1 MKEIARR
8 PLETPVDR
16 TKTGWVAGVH
26 REFGRP
32 RTTVAALYYFALGR
46 EAADYPICG
55 GFVGE
60 IRAVR
65 RYHETDCPKLDKW
78 VARAKLF
85 GCLPEDAILPPLVG
99 EFLSP
104 AFQDGSEEG
113 GGDGAG
119 AAGIERPNIVLWMAS
134 PGLARLVLPVCL
146 KRSVA
151 LVSVEGRPTADAVA
165 RFVDRTR
172 GGSDGRGQ
180 SRRPTL
186 DLCLSDLSPEGL
198 AFSRELA
205 LLIRDK
211 ISPGGGGPDLRMAR
225 IGLSP
230 RQVRDLG
237 IPTIPEKA
245 RSKEEKMEYSR
256 RVKPAG
262 FDPERIVEL
271 DALEAYHPGG
281 IAGFV
286 EEVLARFAVG
296 GFDDRGEGWPAEIG

>member
-1 MKEIARR
+1 MKEIAGK

-16 TKTGWVAGVH
+16 TKTSWVAKVH

-78 VARAKLF
+78 VGRAKLF
-85 GCLPEDAILPPLVG
+85 GRLPEDAIFLPLVG
-99 EFLSP
+99 EFLPS
-104 AFQDGSEEG
+104 AFEDESAEG

-119 AAGIERPNIVLWMAS
+119 AAGPERPRIELWMAS
-134 PGLARLVLPVCL
+134 PGLARLVLPVCS
-146 KRSVA
+146 KRGAA
-151 LVSVEGRPTADAVA
+151 LVSVDGRPTAEAA
-165 RFVDRTR
+165 ERLIDRAR
-172 GGSDGRGQ
+172 GGRDGRGR
-180 SRRPTL
+180 SRSPTL
-186 DLCLSDLSPEGL
+186 ALCLSDLSPEGL

-211 ISPGGGGPDLRMAR
+211 ISSSADGPDLRMAR

-230 RQVRDLG
+230 RQVVDLG
-237 IPTIPEKA
+237 IPTIPGKA
-245 RSKEEKMEYSR
+245 GGKKETKLYSR
-256 RVKPAG
+256 YVKPAG
-262 FDPERIVEL
+262 LGPDRIAEL

-281 IAGFV
+281 IARFV
-286 EEVLARFAVG
+286 EEVLAKFA
-296 GFDDRGEGWPAEIG
+296 GEGFEAEGWLLETGS

>member
-1 MKEIARR
+1 M
-8 PLETPVDR
+8 
-16 TKTGWVAGVH
+16 AG
-26 REFGRP
+26 
-32 RTTVAALYYFALGR
+32 
-46 EAADYPICG
+46 
-55 GFVGE
+55 
-60 IRAVR
+60 
-65 RYHETDCPKLDKW
+65 
-78 VARAKLF
+78 
-85 GCLPEDAILPPLVG
+85 
-99 EFLSP
+99 
-104 AFQDGSEEG
+104 
-113 GGDGAG
+113 
-119 AAGIERPNIVLWMAS
+119 

-165 RFVDRTR
+165 RLVDRAT
-172 GGSDGRGQ
+172 GVSG
-180 SRRPTL
+180 RRPTL
-186 DLCLSDLSPEGL
+186 ALCLSDLSPEGL

-237 IPTIPEKA
+237 IPTIPERA
-245 RSKEEKMEYSR
+245 GSKEEKRGYAR

-262 FDPERIVEL
+262 VDPERIAEL

-286 EEVLARFAVG
+286 EEVLARFAVV